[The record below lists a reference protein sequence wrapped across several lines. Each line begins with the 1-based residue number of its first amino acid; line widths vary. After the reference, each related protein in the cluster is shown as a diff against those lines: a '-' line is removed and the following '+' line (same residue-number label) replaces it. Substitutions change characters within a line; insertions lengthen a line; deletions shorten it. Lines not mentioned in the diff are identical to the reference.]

1 MQQRNIKLLSEIH
14 RKLTLKGWEKLQSKR
29 AEKVIEAP
37 LQKFKVFEDV
47 LSLIRFNRDMKL
59 LVETENY
66 LRLVKYQPGRI
77 EFQLTKEASSDLP
90 SRLSKKLKSW
100 TGEYWGI
107 TIVNEGGG
115 PTITEQRNKSTQ
127 DLHVQ
132 VMKNPMVKLV
142 LENFPGSIIN
152 EVHLQKPEIKEAIT
166 DELINNE
173 EEWDPFEDND

>member
-1 MQQRNIKLLSEIH
+1 
-14 RKLTLKGWEKLQSKR
+14 LKNENLAVR
-29 AEKVIEAP
+29 TEKVIEAP

-90 SRLSKKLKSW
+90 SRLSKKLNSW
-100 TGEYWGI
+100 TGAYWGI

-115 PTITEQRNKSTQ
+115 PTIAEQRNKSTQ
-127 DLHVQ
+127 DLHAQ

-152 EVHLQKPEIKEAIT
+152 EVHLQKQEIKESIS

-173 EEWDPFEDND
+173 EEWDPFEDNNLKL

>member
-1 MQQRNIKLLSEIH
+1 MICHQ
-14 RKLTLKGWEKLQSKR
+14 
-29 AEKVIEAP
+29 
-37 LQKFKVFEDV
+37 D
-47 LSLIRFNRDMKL
+47 
-59 LVETENY
+59 
-66 LRLVKYQPGRI
+66 YQ
-77 EFQLTKEASSDLP
+77 
-90 SRLSKKLKSW
+90 KKLKSW

-115 PTITEQRNKSTQ
+115 PTIAEQRNKSTQ